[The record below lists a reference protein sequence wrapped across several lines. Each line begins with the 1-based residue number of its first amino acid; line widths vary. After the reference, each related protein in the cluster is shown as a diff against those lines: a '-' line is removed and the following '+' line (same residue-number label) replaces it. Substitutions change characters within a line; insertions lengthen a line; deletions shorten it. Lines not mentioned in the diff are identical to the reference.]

1 MGTLHYVTK
10 HLKKVSHKI
19 IYVLW
24 TSFLALPLPS
34 LCGCSFLF
42 PYSPFS
48 ACSLFFWI
56 SPEVFKFLCSLCT
69 VQCALSP
76 SFYPGWLLIHHG
88 TGSFRP
94 HFTGFCSLTK
104 AFYFSVSNLTT
115 TVLCSVLF
123 CKRGQCLHQAES
135 WKLKNSLPPFLYT
148 LIFTFEPY
156 LSGKP
161 WGLHDLLP
169 DC

>member
-1 MGTLHYVTK
+1 MFFGLLSWPCFYQVFVAVTFF
-10 HLKKVSHKI
+10 
-19 IYVLW
+19 
-24 TSFLALPLPS
+24 FLTPPS
-34 LCGCSFLF
+34 LDALCSFGFPQRSSSSFALF
-42 PYSPFS
+42 
-48 ACSLFFWI
+48 AQCNVHSL
-56 SPEVFKFLCSLCT
+56 
-69 VQCALSP
+69 P

-104 AFYFSVSNLTT
+104 AFYFSVSNLTAT
-115 TVLCSVLF
+115 ALCSVLF
-123 CKRGQCLHQAES
+123 CKRVQCLHQAES

-161 WGLHDLLP
+161 WGFHDLLP